1 MYMSHLSPA
10 DMVFYKEV
18 DEITKE
24 GKIMSGGFS
33 IESLLWNKG
42 ESPMYTANSPANLT
56 GGNSVSGIFKNL
68 AVPAGLLY
76 QKNYEKKR
84 KLFEYTEGHQELV
97 GGFKDSTVFPEDIH
111 SLLMKMVEVNESGKT
126 SHERKTRKHRV
137 SKEKNKEKKNLSRK
151 A

>member
-10 DMVFYKEV
+10 DMVFYKEA
-18 DEITKE
+18 DEKTNE
-24 GKIMSGGFS
+24 ERIMSGGFS
-33 IESLLWNKG
+33 IESLLLNNG
-42 ESPMYTANSPANLT
+42 ESPMYTVNTPSNLS

-84 KLFEYTEGHQELV
+84 KLFEYTEDGAELV
-97 GGFKDSTVFPEDIH
+97 GGFKDSAVIPEDIH

-126 SHERKTRKHRV
+126 SHERKTRKHRI
-137 SKEKNKEKKNLSRK
+137 SKEKPREKKNVSRR

>member
-18 DEITKE
+18 DEKTKE

-33 IESLLWNKG
+33 IESLLLNNG
-42 ESPMYTANSPANLT
+42 ESPMYTANSPSNLS
-56 GGNSVSGIFKNL
+56 GGNTVSGIFKNL

-84 KLFEYTEGHQELV
+84 KLFEYNEHGEELV
-97 GGFKDSTVFPEDIH
+97 GGFKNSIVFPEDIN
-111 SLLMKMVEVNESGKT
+111 SMLMKMVQVNESGKT
-126 SHERKTRKHRV
+126 SHERKSRKHRV
-137 SKEKNKEKKNLSRK
+137 SKEKKNISKKS
-151 A
+151 